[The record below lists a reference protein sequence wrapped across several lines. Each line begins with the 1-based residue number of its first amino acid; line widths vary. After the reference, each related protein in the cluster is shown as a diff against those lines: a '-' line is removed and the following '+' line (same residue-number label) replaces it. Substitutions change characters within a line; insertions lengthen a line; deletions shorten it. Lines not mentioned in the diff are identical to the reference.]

1 MDSVIGYIGAPAL
14 SLLSFGSFV
23 AWEKQAMNAVQNA
36 VIASQEHVLVRGGE
50 QYVTD
55 NAASLAA
62 TATATNPVT
71 VTVAQLVAQGY
82 VPAGTAAINAFGQ
95 AWSIEVTQPAANQLQ
110 AVLLSSGGRAV
121 TDPKQLVSVAAEV
134 GAEGGFVPWPGQLG
148 DSTMS
153 PATARGAFGAW
164 QVSLANYANPGSGH
178 FAALLSFSNANTNN
192 NFLYRVAVPGHPEL
206 NAMQTDLGMTDQG
219 GTAHNIAGANNVGTN
234 TVTASQDVQPGR
246 TAAAGG
252 SCATLDAISSIPG
265 TGVLYSCVQTPS
277 GLEWQ
282 PAGTQIATNGASCP
296 QSGAAGV
303 TTAGVQE
310 ICTNGVWAPLN
321 ARLGAWSLV
330 AAYYVQGDG
339 STVPAPNC
347 GGGLGAQAAVT
358 PAQWD
363 STSALSWQFTATASG
378 PNFTI
383 NMKDGSGVPLPTAW
397 AAVQIYCRWQ

>member
-1 MDSVIGYIGAPAL
+1 MDSVIGYIGALAL

-23 AWEKQAMNAVQNA
+23 VWEKQAMNAVQNA
-36 VIASQEHVLVRGGE
+36 VIASQEHVLVHGGE

-62 TATATNPVT
+62 TATATTPVT

-82 VPAGTAAINAFGQ
+82 VPAGTSPTNAFGQ
-95 AWSIEVTQPAANQLQ
+95 TWSIQVTQPAANQLQ

-121 TDPKQLVSVAAEV
+121 TDPRQLVSVAAEV

-148 DSTMS
+148 DATMS

-234 TVTASQDVQPGR
+234 TLTASQNVQPGQ
-246 TAAAGG
+246 TATAGAPC
-252 SCATLDAISSIPG
+252 STLGAISSVPSIG
-265 TGVLYSCVQTPS
+265 ALYSCVQTPS

-282 PAGTQIATNGASCP
+282 ADGTQVATNGAACSP
-296 QSGAAGV
+296 NGALGV

-310 ICTNGVWAPLN
+310 ICTNGVWAPLDS
-321 ARLGAWSLV
+321 RLGAYSLV
-330 AAYYVQGDG
+330 AMYYVQGDG

-347 GGGLGAQAAVT
+347 GGGMGSHAVVV
-358 PAQWD
+358 PAEWD
-363 STSALSWQFTATASG
+363 STAALSWQFAATASG
-378 PNFTI
+378 PSYVI
-383 NMKDGSGVPLPTAW
+383 NMKDGNGAPLPSAW
-397 AAVQIYCRWQ
+397 AAVQIYCQWE